1 MTTKDIEEIVAKYTK
16 LIHPQDLGEPTSK
29 LENTLRE
36 AFEELTTLTK
46 AVEEAR
52 REERE
57 AWLKGNRCAVC
68 GDSNIGSGGLSDL
81 CSNCVETQ

>member
-36 AFEELTTLTK
+36 AFEELTTLQSSRGSTTGG
-46 AVEEAR
+46 AGSMVER
-52 REERE
+52 
-57 AWLKGNRCAVC
+57 
-68 GDSNIGSGGLSDL
+68 
-81 CSNCVETQ
+81 